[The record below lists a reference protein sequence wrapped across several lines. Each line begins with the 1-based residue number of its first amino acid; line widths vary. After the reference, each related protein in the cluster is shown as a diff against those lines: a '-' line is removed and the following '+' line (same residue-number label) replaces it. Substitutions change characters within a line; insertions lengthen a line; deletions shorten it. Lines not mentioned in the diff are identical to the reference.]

1 MSDREPDR
9 LVSDGDGLYS
19 VIAVSFEEDRNAYK
33 ALTILKELDSQ
44 RQVGVQ
50 EGVVVVRGEDGQVV
64 EEDRIAPMFLPST
77 TGGGLVGLLI
87 GIIGGPFG
95 MLIGAAGGLLIGSLF
110 DLQDIDETESA
121 LGSISS
127 AVTVGRTALLAVV
140 AERSAAVID
149 AAMSELEGTVLR
161 RSVDDVEAET
171 PPRSRPSA
179 KPSAKPARAAPGAPG
194 ARQSRRRGEG
204 RRAEGQARCRS
215 RRRSKGRED
224 A

>member
-161 RSVDDVEAET
+161 RSVDDVEAEIAAAEQAE
-171 PPRSRPSA
+171 RKAKREARKSCSR
-179 KPSAKPARAAPGAPG
+179 G
-194 ARQSRRRGEG
+194 ARSATKPPSG
-204 RRAEGQARCRS
+204 RRSAS
-215 RRRSKGRED
+215 
-224 A
+224 